1 MRIAAWSLVSFALVG
16 AAFHLPFAR
25 STLRAAGGCPIPR
38 ATAAQVEA
46 AQAGA
51 FRGLRGT
58 TLAPARPAVGFALG
72 VTTRADA
79 EAWARERG
87 VECESGREGALLVCA
102 AVPAPDGSGTYYEV
116 AFEFRLRDLRLINL
130 TTLRTGL
137 DAGGAAALIRRLSAT
152 LEDTLGAPAT
162 EIRGDPGVIAYR
174 YSDYL
179 AEVSAMSLRG
189 RGHAIREHY
198 MSAPE

>member
-1 MRIAAWSLVSFALVG
+1 MRIAAWGLLSFALVG

-25 STLRAAGGCPIPR
+25 STLRRAGGCPIPR

-46 AQAGA
+46 AQARA
-51 FRGLRGT
+51 FRSLRGA
-58 TLAPARPAVGFALG
+58 TLAPARPAVGFSLG
-72 VTTRADA
+72 VTTRDDA

-102 AVPAPDGSGTYYEV
+102 AVPAPDGSGTYDEV

-137 DAGGAAALIRRLSAT
+137 DARAASAEIRRLSAT
-152 LEDTLGAPAT
+152 LEDTLGAPAM
-162 EIRGDPGVIAYR
+162 EVRGEPGVVAYR